1 MAKKRREHTVSSEI
15 IKTLIKEYDIKSIP
29 DIQNALKDLFAE
41 TLQKL
46 LEAEMD
52 HNLGY
57 EKQDDKNKQ
66 TDNRR
71 NGYSSKRVRSEFG
84 EIDLDIPRDRAGE
97 FDPVIV
103 KKYQKNITGIEDQI
117 IALYAKGFSTRDIQ
131 DHLRQLYGIEASP
144 TLISNITDKIMPMIK
159 EWQNRPLHSIYAIVF
174 MDAIHFNVKQDG
186 MITKKPLTW
195 RLVLI

>member
-1 MAKKRREHTVSSEI
+1 
-15 IKTLIKEYDIKSIP
+15 
-29 DIQNALKDLFAE
+29 
-41 TLQKL
+41 
-46 LEAEMD
+46 MD